1 MPTDTGPTAPD
12 PAKQGGL
19 KDEKAKPAVPDDS
32 GEADIETEEDAH
44 GSEGGGM
51 IGEG

>member
-1 MPTDTGPTAPD
+1 MSDVEPTAPD

-19 KDEKAKPAVPDDS
+19 KDETVKPAQIPA
-32 GEADIETEEDAH
+32 EEPADIETEEDAP
-44 GSEGGGM
+44 GSKSGGM